1 MGHRDQLI
9 GSTLAGYRIESLIGR
24 GGMGAVYLAEQ
35 VTLGRHV
42 ALKVLS
48 PDLGASADFR
58 HRFERE
64 SRVAASLDH
73 PHVVPIFESGQADGL
88 LFIAMRFVEGT
99 DLATL
104 IAAEG
109 ALELGR
115 AAAFVGQVGSAL
127 DAAHAKGL
135 VHRDVK
141 PGNVLIARGADG
153 EEDYA
158 YLSDFGLTRLTHSD
172 SALTRT
178 GQFMGTVAYAAPEQF
193 EGKTAD
199 AASDLYS
206 LGCVAFECL
215 TGQRPFPREQEA
227 AVMFAHLQE
236 PPPMVTANRPGAP
249 GALDPILAKAM
260 AKAPADRYGSGRE
273 LATAVRSVVAEAIGA
288 GSLPGGASSSSLGEG
303 SEPAPSIPS
312 TPPIPIRAPTGQAG
326 PGAQPRGHRRGW
338 LAAALVALALVAAS
352 VVVIAVNGG
361 PSGHGAPRSSQSAG
375 PSASTGS
382 SPTASPSSPDSL
394 TGLGPPPGLSVTE
407 DSVAQLDPETGEVL
421 ATFEMGSSPQDLAFS
436 GHAVWVRNAGDST
449 ISKVDAASGH
459 VTTRGGVPTPC
470 GLQSGPHGGIW
481 VNSCSTDEELLVDP
495 SFEITRSL
503 HVPGPAGVVTTA
515 GSTWAVSYRGQ
526 GTNSYLLRFTPSG
539 HLQDQIELGP
549 ESWDVVVTDDGSLWG
564 NDAGDGTIW
573 RVDPTTNEVEFV
585 PGWTS
590 PDGIVAADG
599 ELWISDGQLDSV
611 TEWDPISRHTIGV
624 IQGHSGA
631 MVVDTDAVWI
641 LDGFSDVLTKVDQDD
656 GQVLAEFELPYASD
670 LVAGDG
676 SLWISASAD

>member
-35 VTLGRHV
+35 VTLGRRV

-48 PDLGASADFR
+48 PDLAASPDFR

-73 PHVVPIFESGQADGL
+73 PNVVPIFESGEADGL

-104 IAAEG
+104 IATEG

-141 PGNVLIARGADG
+141 PGNVLIARNAGGD
-153 EEDYA
+153 EDYA

-193 EGKTAD
+193 EGKPAD

-206 LGCVAFECL
+206 LGCVAYECL
-215 TGQRPFPREQEA
+215 TGERPFPRDQEA

-236 PPPMVTANRPGAP
+236 PPPIVTARRPDAP
-249 GALDPILAKAM
+249 EALDAILAKAM

-273 LATAVRSVVAEAIGA
+273 FAVAVRSVIAEAIGA
-288 GSLPGGASSSSLGEG
+288 DSLPGVVSSGSRGGGSGAT
-303 SEPAPSIPS
+303 PAGPIPP
-312 TPPIPIRAPTGQAG
+312 TPPVPTRPGG
-326 PGAQPRGHRRGW
+326 PGTQPRRRRGW
-338 LAAALVALALVAAS
+338 LVAALVAIAVVATS

-361 PSGHGAPRSSQSAG
+361 PADQGSPGASQSAG
-375 PSASTGS
+375 ASASATAGS
-382 SPTASPSSPDSL
+382 SSTASPSPSDAVS
-394 TGLGPPPGLSVTE
+394 GLGPPPGLPITE
-407 DSVAQLDPETGEVL
+407 DSLAQLDPETGEVL
-421 ATFEMGSSPQDLAFS
+421 SVVRVGSSPQDLAFS
-436 GHAVWVRNAGDST
+436 GHAVWVRNVGDST
-449 ISKVDAASGH
+449 ISKVDAASGL
-459 VTTRGGVPTPC
+459 VTTKGGIPTPC
-470 GLQSGPHGGIW
+470 GLVSGPHGGIW
-481 VNSCSTDEELLVDP
+481 VNSCTTDEELLVDP
-495 SFEITRSL
+495 SFEVTRSL
-503 HVPGPAGVVTTA
+503 PVPGPAGVVTTA
-515 GSTWAVSYRGQ
+515 GSTWAVSYGGE
-526 GTNSYLLRFTPSG
+526 GTDSHLLRFTPSG
-539 HLQDQIELGP
+539 HLQKQIGLGP
-549 ESWDVVVTDDGSLWG
+549 ESTEVVVADDGSLWG

-573 RVDPTTNEVEFV
+573 RVDPTTNGVEFV

-590 PDGIVAADG
+590 PDGMLSAEG
-599 ELWISDGQLDSV
+599 QLWISDDQLNSI
-611 TEWDPISRHTIGV
+611 TEWDPISRHTNGV
-624 IQGHSGA
+624 IQRRSGA
-631 MVVDTDAVWI
+631 MVVDADAVWI
-641 LDGFSDVLTKVDQDD
+641 LDGFSDVLTKVDPGN
-656 GQVLAEFELPYASD
+656 GQVLAEFELPFASD